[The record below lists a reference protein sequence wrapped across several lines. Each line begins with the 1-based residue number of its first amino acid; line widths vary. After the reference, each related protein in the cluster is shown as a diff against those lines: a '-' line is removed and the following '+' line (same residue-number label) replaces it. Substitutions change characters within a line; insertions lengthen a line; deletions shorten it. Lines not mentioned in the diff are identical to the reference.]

1 VRRRFETYTALMF
14 LAVACPGFSQ
24 TPEVTP
30 PKPDVAISL
39 YDYAHVSAELL
50 AKAEEDAQRVFRQA
64 GVETVWTTCLPK
76 SEKARSRSND
86 CYRVDATHLMLKILP
101 HATAAH
107 VRDRG
112 DVLGTASVDER
123 GVSYYAYVFYD
134 NVQRVAEKRKLGHAL
149 LGDVLAH
156 EIGHLL
162 LGSNSH
168 SVSGIMSAHW
178 YGEEL
183 RRISEATMFFAPS
196 QSRMMRDRLASHQ
209 FDRPAVAGAIADG
222 SVEPPSAK
230 VPAAG
235 IAGIRE

>member
-1 VRRRFETYTALMF
+1 MF

-24 TPEVTP
+24 TPGVTAT
-30 PKPDVAISL
+30 KPDVAISV
-39 YDYAHVSAELL
+39 YDYAHVSNELL
-50 AKAEEDAQRVFRQA
+50 AAAEEDAHRVFRRA

-76 SEKARSRSND
+76 PEKARSND

-101 HATAAH
+101 RATAAH

-112 DVLGTASVDER
+112 EVLGTALVDEK
-123 GVSYYAYVFYD
+123 GAGFYAYTFYD
-134 NVQRVAEKRKLGHAL
+134 RVQRVAEERKLGHAL

-183 RRISEATMFFAPS
+183 RRISEATMFFAPTQSRVMRERLGSS
-196 QSRMMRDRLASHQ
+196 QSKS
-209 FDRPAVAGAIADG
+209 PAVTGAIPDVSGA
-222 SVEPPSAK
+222 PSSTK
-230 VPAAG
+230 VPTPELAT
-235 IAGIRE
+235 IRE